1 VSCKLFLL
9 FWNNPKFD
17 NQHFDN
23 LLPSTN
29 NLLLLKKCYMQNKR
43 VIYTTV
49 IVAALGYMVDIY
61 DLIIFSIVR
70 VKSLKD
76 IGVATEQ
83 LQAVGLDIMGK
94 QMLGMLIGGLLWGIL
109 GDKLGRLSVLFGSIL
124 LYSVA
129 NAANGFV
136 ADVETYKWLRFI
148 AGIGLAGELGAG
160 ITLVSE
166 VMSKEQRGIGTTI
179 VASVGVAGAILAY
192 FINELFDW
200 RNAFIFGGGLGFLL
214 LILRI
219 SVFESGMFNKIKHE
233 HVERGNFLRL
243 FTNKK
248 LFFKYLKCIGIGL
261 PTWFV
266 IGILAFSAP
275 EYGKAF
281 GMSIPP
287 QGAGQAI
294 MWAYVGLVAGD
305 IASGILSQV
314 LKSRKKALL
323 IFIAISC
330 ASVAFYLSSGNISLP
345 MLNFKCF
352 LLGCGMGYWAMFVT
366 NASEQ
371 FGTNLRSTVTT
382 TVPNVVRGL
391 LDPMQ
396 LLFRAMI
403 PSIGI
408 IQAGWLLAAI
418 TMSVAILA
426 VIKSQETFG
435 KDLDYLEYY

>member
-1 VSCKLFLL
+1 
-9 FWNNPKFD
+9 
-17 NQHFDN
+17 
-23 LLPSTN
+23 
-29 NLLLLKKCYMQNKR
+29 MQNNK

-70 VKSLKD
+70 VKSLKE
-76 IGVATEQ
+76 IGVANEY

-94 QMLGMLIGGLLWGIL
+94 QMLGMLFGGLVWGIL
-109 GDKLGRLSVLFGSIL
+109 GDKMGRLSVLFGSIL
-124 LYSVA
+124 LYSIA
-129 NAANGFV
+129 NVANGFI
-136 ADVETYKWLRFI
+136 ADVETYKWLRFV

-166 VMSKEQRGIGTTI
+166 VMSKEKRGVGTTI

-200 RNAFIFGGGLGFLL
+200 RNAFIFGGVLGFIL
-214 LILRI
+214 LIMRI
-219 SVFESGMFNKIKHE
+219 SVFESGMFNKIKSE
-233 HVERGNFLRL
+233 KVERGNFFQLIVNR
-243 FTNKK
+243 K
-248 LFFKYLKCIGIGL
+248 LFIKYLKCIGVGV

-281 GMSIPP
+281 GMTTPP

-294 MWAYVGLVAGD
+294 MWAYVGLVVGD
-305 IASGILSQV
+305 IASGLLSQY

-323 IFIAISC
+323 IFIGISC
-330 ASVAFYLSSGNISLP
+330 LSVAFYLTSKEISP
-345 MLNFKCF
+345 SMLNFKCF

-382 TVPNVVRGL
+382 TVPNFVRGL

-396 LLFRAMI
+396 MLFRSMI
-403 PSIGI
+403 PTVGI
-408 IQAGWLLAAI
+408 IQAGWLLAI
-418 TMSVAILA
+418 VTMSIAILA
-426 VIKSQETFG
+426 IVKSEETFG
-435 KDLDYLEYY
+435 KDLDYVE